1 MSTNGTDARYVA
13 LLRGVNVGGRTRVDM
28 AELRELA
35 RELGFEEVRSH
46 LNSGNL
52 VFSHES
58 DDESALGDLLESGIE
73 RRFGRDISCLVRE
86 AGYLR
91 EVVAGNPFPEAAGH
105 GKLLHAS
112 FLSDRLPEERT
123 TTIDP
128 AGFHPEQFWLGDRVI
143 YMYLPNGIGRSALAD
158 ALSRPAVLGK
168 TVATT
173 RNWNTVSKLLEL
185 VGS

>member
-1 MSTNGTDARYVA
+1 MSTNGTEARYVA
-13 LLRGVNVGGRTRVDM
+13 LFRGVNVGGRTRVDM
-28 AELRELA
+28 AGLRELA
-35 RELGFEEVRSH
+35 RELGLAEVRSH

-52 VFSHES
+52 VFSHDS
-58 DDESALGDLLESGIE
+58 GDESALGELLEHGIE
-73 RRFGRDISCLVRE
+73 RRFGINVSCLVRE

-91 EVVAGNPFPEAAGH
+91 EVAAGNPFPEAAGH

-112 FLSDRLPEERT
+112 FLSRRLPEERT
-123 TTIDP
+123 TTLDP
-128 AGFHPEQFWLGDRVI
+128 AGFHPERFRLGDRVI
-143 YMYLPNGIGRSALAD
+143 YMYLPDGIGRSGLAA
-158 ALSRPAVLGK
+158 ALSRPAVLGD